1 MNSLLNQKKTFS
13 SFHSSDLKSITE
25 AWINRWL
32 INRID
37 RSETIE
43 KLSELGPISIQ
54 QNLRPNNSE
63 NNIINFKQ
71 KQRLNRD

>member
-1 MNSLLNQKKTFS
+1 MQKKTFS
-13 SFHSSDLKSITE
+13 SFYASDLKSITE

-43 KLSELGPISIQ
+43 KLSELGPNYIQ
-54 QNLRPNNSE
+54 EILRPNNSE